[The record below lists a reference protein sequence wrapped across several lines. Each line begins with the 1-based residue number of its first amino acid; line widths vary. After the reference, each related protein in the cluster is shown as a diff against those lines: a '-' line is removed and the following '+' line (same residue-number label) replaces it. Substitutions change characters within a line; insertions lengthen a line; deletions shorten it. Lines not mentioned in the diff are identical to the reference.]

1 MKHPLLSLGL
11 VLSLLLVMVF
21 GGVFWGLRRAVAA
34 DVPAETAYIDLV
46 LRDRV
51 LNFSDMLKNRY
62 PSETINFQPPG
73 PQIAHWIARGFAP
86 LNPDVFLQAWNR
98 NGQPLGHTLNI
109 AQPLPLTDAART
121 AITNALATNEARHV
135 VEARTLPDGTAVK
148 VTTYPLYERTKP
160 GGRMVLMGFVA
171 AGLPVPEAA
180 RRFTRV
186 AWVLAV
192 AGLVVLATNLA
203 LTAWMLRSARLAAE
217 AEEVRQQRQIADFVA
232 DAAHEL
238 GTPLTVLRG
247 EIELALRRER
257 LAEDYRNALVVCREE
272 TGRLTRLAAH
282 LLQLASADAGQS
294 LLAVKET
301 DLALLCGEMAA
312 SWQLQAGERGISI
325 KCDAPE
331 SLFLS
336 ADAAALE
343 RILQNLLDNAVR
355 HTPRG
360 GSVAISLTKGSK
372 EAILRVTDTGE
383 GIAAAHLPKIFQRFY
398 RVDQARSRAQ
408 GGAGLGLAIVKA
420 LVEAHGGTITVA
432 SETGKGTRFEMIF
445 PVS

>member
-1 MKHPLLSLGL
+1 MKRQILILGIVITLLLGL
-11 VLSLLLVMVF
+11 LLGGAFWMVS
-21 GGVFWGLRRAVAA
+21 RAVMA
-34 DVPAETAYIDLV
+34 DEPAESAYIDLV

-51 LNFSDMLKNRY
+51 LHFSDMLKNRY
-62 PSETINFQPPG
+62 SSEVINFQPPG
-73 PQIAHWIARGFAP
+73 AQIAHWIARGFAP

-98 NGQPLGHTLNI
+98 DGESIGHTLNI
-109 AQPLPLTDAART
+109 AGPFPLTVSART
-121 AITNALATNEARHV
+121 AITNALAANEARHI
-135 VEARTLPDGTAVK
+135 VEARTLPDGRAVK
-148 VTTYPLYERTKP
+148 FTTYPLYERAKP
-160 GGRMVLMGFVA
+160 KNQKVLVGFVA
-171 AGLPVPEAA
+171 AGLPVPEVT
-180 RRFTRV
+180 RRLVRV
-186 AWVLAV
+186 AWVLTA
-192 AGLVVLATNLA
+192 AGLSILMVTLGAA
-203 LTAWMLRSARLAAE
+203 AWMLRSARLSAE
-217 AEEVRQQRQIADFVA
+217 WEEVRQRKRIADFVA

-312 SWQLQAGERGISI
+312 RWQLQAGERGISI

-360 GSVAISLTKGSK
+360 GSVAISLTKGRK
-372 EAILRVTDTGE
+372 EAILSVTDTGE

-432 SETGKGTRFEMIF
+432 SEAGKGTRFEMVF
-445 PVS
+445 PVD